1 MMKIIKNYLTKNPY
15 SRSGRRLAE
24 CKGIIVHFTGVP
36 SQRAQ
41 TVWNYFENCCPR
53 EKRHA
58 SYHYIID
65 QSGDIIQAL
74 PINEVG
80 FHCGTNRK
88 DPGSGRVYTD
98 WARAQFGRFA
108 NDYKTN
114 SPNNCTI
121 GIGLCID
128 RQGNF
133 TPETLKAAVELTA
146 FLLSDKKLTVGD
158 IGTHKKVVGW
168 KDCPLLW
175 VNNSN
180 LFNQFVEQVRK
191 VTA

>member
-1 MMKIIKNYLTKNPY
+1 MMNVTKNYLTKNPY
-15 SRSGRRLAE
+15 SRSSRRLAE
-24 CKGIIVHFTGVP
+24 CRAIIIHFTGKP

-41 TVWNYFENCCPR
+41 SVWNYFEKCCPR

-65 QSGDIIQAL
+65 QTGDIIQAM
-74 PINEVG
+74 PTNEVA

-88 DPGSGRVYTD
+88 DPLSGRVYTD
-98 WARAQFGRFA
+98 WARAQFGHFA

-128 RQGNF
+128 RQGSF
-133 TPETLKAAVELTA
+133 TAETLKAAAELTA
-146 FLLSDKKLTVGD
+146 FLIGEKRLTAGD

-175 VNNSN
+175 VNNPN
-180 LFNQFVEQVRK
+180 LFEEFIKTTRK
-191 VTA
+191 VAA